1 MRAIRF
7 FYHTDF
13 FLSNEAQVA
22 DWLLSVLTNE
32 GVEVLSVDYSFVDKK
47 QMIKINK
54 KHLKHNYLT
63 DVLAFDYSENNK
75 IQGDVFISEEKVRAN
90 AQEYSQDFSKELI
103 NCLNSCFRA
112 SCSSC
117 ENSDSTSASRALA
130 AASSS
135 IILVVPSEVVR
146 IRVELSSEAFL

>member
-1 MRAIRF
+1 MRTIKF

-63 DVLAFDYSENNK
+63 DVLAFDYSENSK
-75 IQGDVFISEEKVRAN
+75 IQGDVFVSEEKVRAN
-90 AQEYSQDFSKELI
+90 AQEYSQGFSTELMRVMLHGLLHLCGHKDRTLEEQNKI
-103 NCLNSCFRA
+103 RGLEEKYLNQ
-112 SCSSC
+112 
-117 ENSDSTSASRALA
+117 L
-130 AASSS
+130 
-135 IILVVPSEVVR
+135 
-146 IRVELSSEAFL
+146 

>member
-1 MRAIRF
+1 MRAIKF

-63 DVLAFDYSENNK
+63 DVLAFDYSENSK
-75 IQGDVFISEEKVRAN
+75 IQGDVFVSEEKVRAN
-90 AQEYSQDFSKELI
+90 AQEYSQGFSTELMRVMLHGLLHLCGHKDKTLEEQNKI
-103 NCLNSCFRA
+103 RGLEEKYLNQ
-112 SCSSC
+112 
-117 ENSDSTSASRALA
+117 L
-130 AASSS
+130 
-135 IILVVPSEVVR
+135 
-146 IRVELSSEAFL
+146 